1 MAIRNEKNMR
11 IPLFTRRTL
20 GEKINVAIDFLRQ
33 NWRVALRFSIYLLL
47 PLAIIH
53 TVGLYD
59 IVRSITSDDYNSS
72 DVNAIFTIIIFV
84 IGTCLIYTLILTL
97 FQYYQ
102 GSDDGDLSVLTF
114 KDVKGQM
121 WKNLK
126 RILILLFPIL
136 AIVIPASLIMIV
148 TMLAP
153 FISLFFF
160 VGYAILMFILMMIPI
175 YYILEYCSIRGAFQR
190 SFSHATESLG
200 KLIGLM
206 FALMLVVGIISTS
219 TSIPMVVYIFI
230 TDNLFPSGQVG
241 RAVSLIIDVIL
252 YVLLVMQTFFSYL
265 SFALVVTTLVFHYGS
280 NAREQDDLAIAV
292 DIENFEN
299 L

>member
-1 MAIRNEKNMR
+1 MATTTDTSTR
-11 IPLFTRRTL
+11 IALYTHRTL

-47 PLAIIH
+47 PLALIH
-53 TVGLYD
+53 SVGLFTL
-59 IVRSITSDDYNSS
+59 VRSYTNVNYNSS
-72 DVNAIFTIIIFV
+72 EEGALLSIIIFV
-84 IGTCLIYTLILTL
+84 IVICLIYTLILTL

-102 GSDDGDLSVLTF
+102 GSDDGDLSMLKF

-126 RILILLFPIL
+126 RILVLLT
-136 AIVIPASLIMIV
+136 SLVAVVALLSFI
-148 TMLAP
+148 MLASITLP
-153 FISLFFF
+153 LISIIVF
-160 VGYAILMFILMMIPI
+160 VGYSIMMFILMMVPI
-175 YYILEYCSIRGAFQR
+175 YYILENCSVREAYSR
-190 SFSHATESLG
+190 SFSHARESSG

-206 FALMLVVGIISTS
+206 FALLLVVGIILTS
-219 TSIPMVVYIFI
+219 TSIPMTVFLICTEQLVPGGH
-230 TDNLFPSGQVG
+230 LS
-241 RAVSLIIDVIL
+241 RAVSISFDIIL
-252 YVLLVMQTFFSYL
+252 YVLMIAQTFFSYL
-265 SFALVVTTLVFHYGS
+265 SMALVLTTLVFHYGS

>member
-1 MAIRNEKNMR
+1 MR
-11 IPLFTRRTL
+11 IALYTRRTL

-47 PLAIIH
+47 PLALIH
-53 TVGLYD
+53 SVGLFTLL
-59 IVRSITSDDYNSS
+59 RSITSDNYNSS
-72 DVNAIFTIIIFV
+72 DVGAIFSIVIFV
-84 IGTCLIYTLILTL
+84 IVACLIYTLILTL

-102 GSDDGDLSVLTF
+102 GSDDGDLSALTF

-126 RILILLFPIL
+126 RILVLLLSIL
-136 AIVIPASLIMIV
+136 AIAVPLSFIMLVSLV
-148 TMLAP
+148 VP
-153 FISLFFF
+153 FISLFVF
-160 VGYAILMFILMMIPI
+160 VGYSIMMFIVMMVPI
-175 YYILEYCSIRGAFQR
+175 YYILENCRVRDAYGR
-190 SFSHATESLG
+190 SFSHARESLG

-206 FALMLVVGIISTS
+206 FALLLVVSIISTS
-219 TSIPMVVYIFI
+219 TSMPMVVF
-230 TDNLFPSGQVG
+230 LFVTEQLIPSGQLS
-241 RAVSLIIDVIL
+241 RPVSLSFDIIL
-252 YVLLVMQTFFSYL
+252 YVFVIIQTFFSYL
-265 SFALVVTTLVFHYGS
+265 SMALVVTTLVFHYGS

>member
-1 MAIRNEKNMR
+1 MR
-11 IPLFTRRTL
+11 IALYTRRTL

-47 PLAIIH
+47 PLALIQS
-53 TVGLYD
+53 VGLFTL
-59 IVRSITSDDYNSS
+59 VRSITNDNYTSS
-72 DVNAIFTIIIFV
+72 DISAVFSIIIFV
-84 IGTCLIYTLILTL
+84 IVSCLIYTLILTL

-102 GSDDGDLSVLTF
+102 GSDDGDLSALTF

-126 RILILLFPIL
+126 RILMLLPSIL
-136 AIVIPASLIMIV
+136 AMAVPLSFIMLVSLV
-148 TMLAP
+148 VP
-153 FISLFFF
+153 FISLFVF
-160 VGYAILMFILMMIPI
+160 VGYSIMMFIVMMVPI
-175 YYILEYCSIRGAFQR
+175 YYILENCKVRDAYGR
-190 SFSHATESLG
+190 SFSHARESLG

-206 FALMLVVGIISTS
+206 FALMLVVIIISSS
-219 TSIPMVVYIFI
+219 TSVPMLVFLFASE
-230 TDNLFPSGQVG
+230 NLAPSGHVS
-241 RAVSLIIDVIL
+241 RAVCLSLDIIL
-252 YVLLVMQTFFSYL
+252 YMFMIAQTFFSYL
-265 SFALVVTTLVFHYGS
+265 SMSLVVTTLVFHYGS